1 MREKDLK
8 EWLIQQVVEALKNA
22 TPEQIY
28 VTLERI
34 RLTT

>member
-1 MREKDLK
+1 MEELK
-8 EWLIQQVVEALKNA
+8 ENLIQQVIDALKKA

-28 VTLERI
+28 ATLERI

>member
-1 MREKDLK
+1 MEELREK
-8 EWLIQQVVEALKNA
+8 LIAQVVEALQNA

-28 VTLERI
+28 IVLKII

>member
-1 MREKDLK
+1 MEELRENS
-8 EWLIQQVVEALKNA
+8 IQQVIEALKNA

-28 VTLERI
+28 ATLERI

>member
-1 MREKDLK
+1 MEEIREK
-8 EWLIQQVVEALKNA
+8 LIEQVVEALENA

-28 VTLERI
+28 ATLERI

>member
-1 MREKDLK
+1 MEELK
-8 EWLIQQVVEALKNA
+8 ENLIQQVIEALKNA

-28 VTLERI
+28 AALERI

>member
-1 MREKDLK
+1 MEELRK
-8 EWLIQQVVEALKNA
+8 ELIAQVVEALKNA

-28 VTLERI
+28 ATLERI